1 MNDDINTTRR
11 FMQVHFSFA
20 VAGNPRLVAL
30 ELVSNATEVANSNAE
45 QSSIAL
51 GVEAVEAEGD
61 VAQNRVVEVAVVS
74 VGKWAAAVGDS

>member
-1 MNDDINTTRR
+1 
-11 FMQVHFSFA
+11 
-20 VAGNPRLVAL
+20 
-30 ELVSNATEVANSNAE
+30 VANSNAE